1 MMDDDEDLT
10 DEIFEMIKHIADV
23 YENLPAESVA
33 LIMTRKIVGAPEE
46 HDVDDKIDLSLL
58 RERVSI
64 NVIDNLEK
72 DSENSMVFF
81 LTHGLIELIGENFD
95 EVIEMGQNRVKQ
107 LILDDM
113 EEDEDGNRKFL
124 DGVNNTDAT
133 IIKFSD
139 YKKKLH

>member
-1 MMDDDEDLT
+1 MDDDEDLT
-10 DEIFEMIKHIADV
+10 EEIFEMIKLIADV

-33 LIMTRKIVGAPEE
+33 LIMTRKIIGAPEE
-46 HDVDDKIDLSLL
+46 HDIDDKIDLSLL
-58 RERVSI
+58 KEQVSI
-64 NVIDNLEK
+64 NVIDNLDK
-72 DSENSMVFF
+72 GSENSMVFF

-107 LILDDM
+107 LILDNM

-139 YKKKLH
+139 YKEKLH

>member
-1 MMDDDEDLT
+1 MDDEDLT
-10 DEIFEMIKHIADV
+10 EEIFEMIKHIADV

-33 LIMTRKIVGAPEE
+33 LIMTRKIIGAPEE
-46 HDVDDKIDLSLL
+46 HDIDDKIDLSLL
-58 RERVSI
+58 KEQVSI
-64 NVIDNLEK
+64 NVIDNLNK
-72 DSENSMVFF
+72 GSENSMVFF

-107 LILDDM
+107 LILDNT

>member
-1 MMDDDEDLT
+1 MDDDEDLT
-10 DEIFEMIKHIADV
+10 EEIFEMIKHIADV

-33 LIMTRKIVGAPEE
+33 LIMTRKIIGAPEE
-46 HDVDDKIDLSLL
+46 HDIDDKIDLSLL
-58 RERVSI
+58 KEQVSI
-64 NVIDNLEK
+64 NVIDNLDK
-72 DSENSMVFF
+72 GSENSMVFF

-95 EVIEMGQNRVKQ
+95 EVIEMGQDRVKQ
-107 LILDDM
+107 LILDNM

-139 YKKKLH
+139 YKDKLH

>member
-1 MMDDDEDLT
+1 MDDDEDLT
-10 DEIFEMIKHIADV
+10 EEIFEMIKHIADV

-33 LIMTRKIVGAPEE
+33 LIMTRKIIGAPEE
-46 HDVDDKIDLSLL
+46 HDIDDKIDLSLL
-58 RERVSI
+58 KEQVSI
-64 NVIDNLEK
+64 NVIDNLDK
-72 DSENSMVFF
+72 GSENSMVFF

-107 LILDDM
+107 LILDNM